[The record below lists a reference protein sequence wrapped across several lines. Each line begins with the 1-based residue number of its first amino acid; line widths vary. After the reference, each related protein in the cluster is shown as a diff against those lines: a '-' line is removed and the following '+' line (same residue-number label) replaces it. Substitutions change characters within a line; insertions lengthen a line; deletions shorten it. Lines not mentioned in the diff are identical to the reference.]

1 MADDQG
7 SRVGIDLA
15 ARILFFSGLLFCI
28 VGIFLILF
36 VNTVVGIVLLVI
48 GLTDLTMS
56 FVIPK
61 ITGKQA

>member
-36 VNTVVGIVLLVI
+36 VTTVVGIVLLVI

>member
-1 MADDQG
+1 MADNQG
-7 SRVGIDLA
+7 NGAGIGLV
-15 ARILFFSGLLFCI
+15 ARILFASGLLFCI

>member
-7 SRVGIDLA
+7 NRAGIGLA
-15 ARILFFSGLLFCI
+15 ARILFASGLLFCV
-28 VGIFLILF
+28 VGAFIILF
-36 VNTVVGIVLLVI
+36 VNTVVGIVLLVV
-48 GLTDLTMS
+48 GLADLTMS

>member
-36 VNTVVGIVLLVI
+36 VSTVVGIVLVVI